1 MYPLL
6 QFSLDPVTNRCIS
19 EKLSEQTSSCNY
31 ILAQTACTELL
42 VLLVGCFALCICIV
56 TVGGLEEMTI
66 MKNLST
72 LPGHIKD
79 IVLEC
84 QVKSDIMI
92 SHIDVT
98 T

>member
-1 MYPLL
+1 
-6 QFSLDPVTNRCIS
+6 
-19 EKLSEQTSSCNY
+19 
-31 ILAQTACTELL
+31 
-42 VLLVGCFALCICIV
+42 
-56 TVGGLEEMTI
+56 MTI